1 MSIESSTLKFS
12 GHQTFPIR
20 YGWIFKI
27 IQEVNCKK
35 PISSKENIEQ
45 QMASMGMGKN
55 MVLSVRHWI
64 RTLNLVTCTDKKQ
77 QAYALTPLAE
87 ALFVGNDAYDMYMD
101 KIGTVW
107 LLHWLA
113 QSINTQHAELN
124 TARWFFNYFN
134 GVRTSKEQIA
144 KDITL
149 SLSNHEKDL
158 TEATLYKDIDCLLQ
172 MYGVKRTVANK
183 INEDSFAS
191 PFTELGLITQE
202 SSKDYRAELSAKNTL
217 PVEIFAYAVIDFMQR
232 KQKDSNGDIT
242 NTQATISFDALL
254 NDVGSPGRIFR
265 LSTSGLSDKLDQLET
280 LSKSKLAWTDTQG
293 LRQVQ
298 HHFPDLHNVDPGL
311 FLTHYYQ
318 GE

>member
-1 MSIESSTLKFS
+1 MSIESSILKFS

-20 YGWIFKI
+20 YGWIYKI
-27 IQEVNCKK
+27 IQEVNCNKS
-35 PISSKENIEQ
+35 ISSKDNIED

-64 RTLNLVTCTDKKQ
+64 RTLNLVTCTDNKQ
-77 QAYALTPLAE
+77 QSYALTPLAK

-113 QSINTQHAELN
+113 QSVNAQHAELN

-134 GVRTSKEQIA
+134 GVRTSKEQLV

-149 SLSNHEKDL
+149 SLGNHEKEL
-158 TEATLYKDIDCLLQ
+158 TEATLSKDIDCLFQ
-172 MYGVKRTVANK
+172 MYSVKRTTAHKV
-183 INEDSFAS
+183 NEDSFAS

-202 SSKDYRAELSAKNTL
+202 SGKDYHAELSAKNAL
-217 PVEIFAYAVIDFMQR
+217 PVEVFAYAVIDFMQR
-232 KQKDSNGDIT
+232 KQTDSNGEII
-242 NTQATISFDALL
+242 NAQATLSFDSLL
-254 NDVGSPGRIFR
+254 NDVGSPGRVFR

-280 LSKSKLAWTDTQG
+280 LSKGKLAWTDTQG

-298 HHFPDLHNVDPGL
+298 HHFQDLHTENPGKYL
-311 FLTHYYQ
+311 HRYYQ